1 MPNILAKCKRIGYN
15 KNTMKKIK
23 AISATAVSAFVSIC
37 FFVGC
42 AEAVDVFNG
51 DIMLDNDVAPTQ
63 IAVYEEYSRQAI
75 ADYFAVAE
83 QHLTEDGDIDYEN
96 EEVAD
101 SAKDAASK
109 LFAYACYNERQLD
122 QYVFFASQ
130 EGDTDLGSTG
140 YAKAMKQE
148 YYLRINETD
157 KTCGYRYH
165 YTIKKVL
172 QSEGTVSNFKSNFE
186 SARTRITTDTDLLYR
201 LEGDN
206 YRIGEK
212 SDVFG
217 VEILNCDWET
227 GKDWGVHDIQMI
239 KGDFIE
245 PDKIEEDIVS
255 VAGEDNIT
263 MRANINILAD
273 DILKSAVIIKDESE
287 ENGLEGYIVFMSI
300 DTEVA
305 NRDEASLKMLR
316 KGNGSSD
323 CRWVGDEETSGL
335 SIIFRIWENGLFRMY
350 SVSETWKGSIA
361 IFNGTADS
369 STTYYY
375 SYSDRDCDMTKYL
388 EMLEEAKKAKG

>member
-1 MPNILAKCKRIGYN
+1 
-15 KNTMKKIK
+15 MKKIK
-23 AISATAVSAFVSIC
+23 GISAITASALISVC

-42 AEAVDVFNG
+42 AESVNVRHG

-63 IAVYEEYSRQAI
+63 TATYEEQSRQAVS
-75 ADYFAVAE
+75 DYFTVADN
-83 QHLTEDGDIDYEN
+83 HIVDGEVDYEN
-96 EEVAD
+96 AEVAA
-101 SAKDAASK
+101 SAKSAAAK

-140 YAKAMKQE
+140 YAKALKQE

-172 QSEGTVSNFKSNFE
+172 QCEGSTISMFKDTFE

-201 LEGDN
+201 LEGKN
-206 YRIGEK
+206 YRLGEK
-212 SDVFG
+212 SDLFG
-217 VEILNCDWET
+217 VEVLDCDWET
-227 GKDWGVHDIQMI
+227 GKDWGVHDIQMV
-239 KGDFIE
+239 KGDYIE
-245 PDKIEEDIVS
+245 PDKIEEDIVK

-273 DILKSAVIIKDESE
+273 DIVKSAIILKDESE
-287 ENGLEGYIVFMSI
+287 QNGLEGYIVFMSI

-305 NRDEASLKMLR
+305 NKDEASLKMLR
-316 KGNGSSD
+316 KGNGSDD

-350 SVSETWKGSIA
+350 SVSETWNGSIA

-375 SYSDRDCDMTKYL
+375 SYSDRDCDMSKYL
-388 EMLEEAKKAKG
+388 EMLEAAKKAKG